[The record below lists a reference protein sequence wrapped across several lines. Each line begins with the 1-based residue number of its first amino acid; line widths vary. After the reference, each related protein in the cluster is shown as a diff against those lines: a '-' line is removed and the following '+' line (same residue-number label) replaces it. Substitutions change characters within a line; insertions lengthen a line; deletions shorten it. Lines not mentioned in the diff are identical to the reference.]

1 MLTENLKIALET
13 LSNNKLRA
21 SLTLLG
27 IVIGVFSII
36 SIMTLLSALQLGI
49 EQGLSSLGSNTY
61 QFRNIPQ
68 YKSAVREVCA
78 NTEIVRILLTI
89 KV

>member
-61 QFRNIPQ
+61 QVQKYPAI
-68 YKSAVREVCA
+68 
-78 NTEIVRILLTI
+78 
-89 KV
+89 